1 MKLIFVSIF
10 GFIFLQANAQNLYLQ
25 LRGYNEKED
34 SIISNYSIKKKFNNF
49 KKLKEASNQTLQELK
64 QNGYYNLRNES
75 LEALNDSIYLQKIK
89 LNQKYNHVY
98 LKNHEKFSKI
108 LQDIEPHIKVIDL
121 QDFFDAILNRLS
133 KAGKPFSQIQL
144 DEIEFDHTDTIQAN
158 LVLNQSNERT
168 LDEIV
173 IRGYDEFP
181 TAFLKNYSGIKTG
194 ITFDKDRLLEKS
206 NQIRE
211 LIFANQ
217 TKTPQVQ
224 FTQDSTKLFMYL
236 ERQQANSFDGFIGF
250 NNSDENDFQLN
261 GNIDFKLINNFN
273 GGEEINLSYKND
285 GNAQEWFDLGLRLPY
300 LFKSRFSVEGGLNF
314 FKQDS
319 TFSNNTQ
326 ELKLDYQLGQ
336 SLNIGLKVAFETSTN
351 LLSSENKRDDIQD
364 FDKSQYGIEMVYQ
377 TSKRYSNLFLN
388 NQYINFGFGIGQRET
403 LGDKQDQ
410 RYFDLVARQIFKL
423 DKRQYIYIRLNAGYL
438 NSDRFI
444 NNELFR
450 FGGVNSMRGFAENRF
465 FTNLYGTIQTEYRY
479 ILGSNLYVHS
489 VLDYGFYDNEID
501 RFNENLYSLGV
512 GFGLETQAG
521 VLRLIFA
528 NGGSDSQNLEFK
540 NTQIHLK
547 FISMF

>member
-336 SLNIGLKVAFETSTN
+336 SLNIGLKAAFETSTN
-351 LLSSENKRDDIQD
+351 LLSSENTRDDIQD

-410 RYFDLVARQIFKL
+410 QYFDLVARQIFKL

-501 RFNENLYSLGV
+501 RFNEDLYSLGF